1 MLFLRGF
8 QCRYSKSSN
17 YNYIAGRP
25 MGYWRSSNENCRVP
39 PSMNAPEILN
49 IRLPKN
55 IISYLYQCF
64 QYSKMNAVS
73 NWISCGKD
81 DSLPICFILSILKDH
96 RIPLGANWFEGYESS
111 SGQLRRYSEIRSSV
125 RTIWIQEGSQTR

>member
-1 MLFLRGF
+1 MPFLRGF

-39 PSMNAPEILN
+39 PSMSAPEISN
-49 IRLPKN
+49 KDYQKI
-55 IISYLYQCF
+55 LYQI
-64 QYSKMNAVS
+64 YISVS
-73 NWISCGKD
+73 NILRWMLFQIECGKD
-81 DSLPICFILSILKDH
+81 YLLPICFIISTLKDH